1 MKATTYR
8 FSFSLSIHVLRQ
20 ATYCF
25 LTAVP
30 GDVLLAPPDVH
41 GLRDHGGRQ
50 CEHDSALFH
59 VDLAVSI
66 HSLTLHSL
74 EVVITVNLS
83 RNL

>member
-8 FSFSLSIHVLRQ
+8 FLFSLSIHVLRQ

-59 VDLAVSI
+59 ADLAVSI
-66 HSLTLHSL
+66 HSF
-74 EVVITVNLS
+74 EVVIAVNLS